1 MPLCGLPKQW
11 LALAQH
17 RPVEAPHLVVLVH
30 TFGASCRRRCQSG
43 PPPPCGEGTGVGVLS
58 VHKEYPPPSSATAQ
72 QALSLASLP
81 PPQGGRWC
89 RLMALALGLVS
100 RTLPAVRSR
109 DHQVAFNLAGESSY
123 RTTSPSRKH

>member
-1 MPLCGLPKQW
+1 MSPALSVGSPSPLRGGDRGGC
-11 LALAQH
+11 
-17 RPVEAPHLVVLVH
+17 
-30 TFGASCRRRCQSG
+30 
-43 PPPPCGEGTGVGVLS
+43 LS

-72 QALSLASLP
+72 QALSLAALP

-109 DHQVAFNLAGESSY
+109 DHQVAFNRAGESSY
-123 RTTSPSRKH
+123 RTTPPSRKH